1 MAGLLLW
8 IIKCI
13 KVGFEE
19 VRKRVSFA
27 EDIPCSGSEDGTGTR
42 TSSGKSFYL
51 IPLRSCCQISV
62 PTHRV
67 RTGF

>member
-19 VRKRVSFA
+19 VRK
-27 EDIPCSGSEDGTGTR
+27 
-42 TSSGKSFYL
+42 
-51 IPLRSCCQISV
+51 
-62 PTHRV
+62 
-67 RTGF
+67 GFLSQKTFHVAGRKTEPAQEPAVESPFT